1 MTSAGGAG
9 SPASTQAELAAAV
22 LAEEERRRSDVDAR
36 TARDS
41 TSDLDDVILD
51 GPFLAIADTPTSG
64 WPGPRSVLAA
74 TTVARRVDAFRSLA
88 TGAAAA
94 VASAVAL
101 AGLGRGAGVGFG
113 TILFV
118 SAAVVG
124 VVTGAR
130 RPRRWTVRSAPR
142 QVQQIA
148 VAAAAAGVL
157 APITT
162 GAPHLV
168 GQLLQAVIL
177 GVLVHT
183 GIAALLAAS
192 GLVPPALRTAATT
205 GAALRA
211 SVMGAIT
218 GALLLLMVHG
228 TSDLRSLVLGVVPTA
243 LLAAGAVG
251 RTSAAITADAVA
263 AGRADVGPTHGT
275 PEANSSSDVVA
286 TAIEIRHLDF
296 SYGHVQVLFDVS
308 VDLHDGEVLAL
319 LGTNGAGK
327 STLLRALSGLAPVDR
342 GTIHHRGVDI
352 THADAGDRVRSGIV
366 QLPGGKAV
374 FPSLS
379 VLENLLAGGYLHIW
393 DKRGLTERIEEVVSV
408 FPVLRD
414 RLSQPAGTLS
424 GGEQQMLAFAK
435 ALLLDP
441 DVLCIDELSLGL
453 APRVVQ
459 ELLVIV
465 ERLKAR
471 RLTMVIVEQSL
482 NVALAVADRA
492 VFMEKGRVRFDGPA
506 RELAERGDLAR
517 AVFLG
522 GEGG

>member
-9 SPASTQAELAAAV
+9 APASTQAQLAAAV
-22 LAEEERRRSDVDAR
+22 LAEEERRQSDAADEIAR
-36 TARDS
+36 LS
-41 TSDLDDVILD
+41 TSELDDAVLD
-51 GPFLAIADTPTSG
+51 APLLAIIDKAATG
-64 WPGPRSVLAA
+64 WPGPRAVVAA
-74 TTVARRVDAFRSLA
+74 STVARRVEAFRSLA
-88 TGAAAA
+88 TGTAAA
-94 VASAVAL
+94 VASAVTL
-101 AGLGRGAGVGFG
+101 AGLDRGAGVGFG
-113 TILFV
+113 SILFV
-118 SAAVVG
+118 SAAIIG
-124 VVTGAR
+124 VITGGR
-130 RPRRWTVRSAPR
+130 RPRTWTVRSAPR

-148 VAAAAAGVL
+148 AAAAAAGVIVPVT
-157 APITT
+157 AA
-162 GAPHLV
+162 APHGV
-168 GQLLQAVIL
+168 GQLLRALVAGL
-177 GVLVHT
+177 LVHV
-183 GIAALLAAS
+183 AASALVAAS
-192 GLVPPALRTAATT
+192 GLVPPGLRRAATA
-205 GAALRA
+205 GAAVRA
-211 SVMGAIT
+211 SVMGAIS
-218 GALLLLMVHG
+218 GSLLLLMVHG
-228 TSDLRSLVLGVVPTA
+228 TSDLRSLVLGVAPTA
-243 LLAAGAVG
+243 LLAAGTVG
-251 RTSAAITADAVA
+251 RTSAVITADAVA
-263 AGRADVGPTHGT
+263 ARRSDAGPAPAT
-275 PEANSSSDVVA
+275 PGSDSPSDA
-286 TAIEIRHLDF
+286 IDTAIEIRHLDF

-342 GTIHHRGVDI
+342 GTIQHRGIDI
-352 THADAGDRVRSGIV
+352 THADAGDRVRAGIV

-379 VLENLLAGGYLHIW
+379 VLDNLLAGGYLHIW
-393 DKRGLTERIEEVVSV
+393 DKRGLTERIEEVVSI

-453 APRVVQ
+453 APLVVQ